1 MALAT
6 RGIEQPQYRD
16 GACRRRAGGRD
27 LPLGRDLS
35 TPIRVGD
42 LREQTARICLD
53 QGLGADA
60 AYVVFSCANVSALD
74 DPGYR
79 RATLSAGLV
88 EGRLHLAA
96 YALGAGASGMT
107 FLDTEVASLV
117 ARVDALLLTCVG
129 VPRYQNR
136 PGGRPGKPVT
146 FRPVPPRSTEQQ

>member
-1 MALAT
+1 MT
-6 RGIEQPQYRD
+6 YP
-16 GACRRRAGGRD
+16 GGT
-27 LPLGRDLS
+27 S
-35 TPIRVGD
+35 
-42 LREQTARICLD
+42 Q
-53 QGLGADA
+53 
-60 AYVVFSCANVSALD
+60 VVFSCANVSALD

-107 FLDTEVASLV
+107 FLDTEVASFV
-117 ARVDALLLTCVG
+117 GAPVDALLLTCVG

-136 PGGRPGKPVT
+136 PGGRPGKPVA